1 MPPAGM
7 NWGMYDALE
16 HDRKRIQRLKALAA
30 QLERLPRS
38 PARDR
43 LLREALHRTV
53 TVDTGVP
60 SRSCWGDDPK
70 RDPAMLFEHMA
81 LQAFPRFASQR

>member
-1 MPPAGM
+1 MH
-7 NWGMYDALE
+7 DALE

-30 QLERLPRS
+30 QLQALPRS

-43 LLREALHRTV
+43 LLREALHRSV

-60 SRSCWGDDPK
+60 STSCWGDDPLH
-70 RDPAMLFEHMA
+70 DPATLFRDMA
-81 LQAFPRFASQR
+81 LPAAPRFASRR